1 LFFGLLVSITVG
13 FKAAYLTGLLDK
25 IFWRAHQTYRKPLPI
40 LLTDTYASLAITPPD
55 WLRRWAYF
63 SGLKPIEHSFGV
75 VFQSLRWLGA
85 KTSPAQT
92 PAEAAAALTARLPEV
107 AEETRSLL
115 REYQHALYS
124 QNHNNLI
131 IARHAAKK
139 IRRQALRT
147 GKLCAAPGGVSFLP
161 RGGR

>member
-1 LFFGLLVSITVG
+1 
-13 FKAAYLTGLLDK
+13 
-25 IFWRAHQTYRKPLPI
+25 LPI

-85 KTSPAQT
+85 KPSPAQT
-92 PAEAAAALTARLPEV
+92 PAEVAAALTARLPEV

-115 REYQHALYS
+115 REYQSALYS
-124 QNHNNLI
+124 QKHNNLF
-131 IARHAAKK
+131 IARQAAKK
-139 IRRQALRT
+139 IRCQALRT
-147 GKLCAAPGGVSFLP
+147 AFRQRVTAFRAAFLRMFP
-161 RGGR
+161 RKPK